1 MSKMTHKPSLR
12 VFRTSS
18 ELAAAA
24 ALDAAS
30 VIREAVA
37 ARGQARLIAATG
49 TSQLAFL
56 DRLVREPDIDWPR
69 VELFHLDEYVGVSA
83 DHPASFRRY
92 LMERLIRPSGMQTY
106 HLLDGEGDPE
116 EVCRTVGA
124 ALASAPVDVAFA
136 GIGENGH
143 LAFNDPP
150 ADFETDAPYIVVE
163 LDEPCRRQQ
172 VGEGWFAS
180 MDDVPRTAISMTVR
194 QILRS
199 HAIICVVPDRRK
211 ADAVRACMEG
221 PITPMA
227 PASILRTHANTT
239 IYLDR
244 DSASLLDPTGVTFVD
259 DASGLIAM
267 TRPIRGLRWYIGA
280 VLFLSTVINYI
291 DRQTLNVLAPILKD
305 QFRWTNADFA
315 WIVIAFRAAYAIG
328 QTGSGRFLDR
338 VGTRVGL
345 SIAVGVLLGCR
356 DPVVPRDRV
365 AEPGRIPL
373 PAGPGRIRELAGRN
387 EGRRRVV
394 STP

>member
-1 MSKMTHKPSLR
+1 MHAKGFRLCGSLADGQELRGSHRDGREREQILTFHRAPRECGDSNVSKMTDKPSLR

-49 TSQLAFL
+49 ASQLAFL

-69 VELFHLDEYVGVSA
+69 VELFHLDEYVGLSA

-106 HLLDGEGDPE
+106 HFLDGEGDPE

-124 ALASAPVDVAFA
+124 ALASAPIDVAFA

-180 MDDVPRTAISMTVR
+180 VDDVP
-194 QILRS
+194 
-199 HAIICVVPDRRK
+199 D
-211 ADAVRACMEG
+211 
-221 PITPMA
+221 
-227 PASILRTHANTT
+227 
-239 IYLDR
+239 DR
-244 DSASLLDPTGVTFVD
+244 DLDDGPADPAVARD
-259 DASGLIAM
+259 HL
-267 TRPIRGLRWYIGA
+267 RG
-280 VLFLSTVINYI
+280 
-291 DRQTLNVLAPILKD
+291 
-305 QFRWTNADFA
+305 
-315 WIVIAFRAAYAIG
+315 
-328 QTGSGRFLDR
+328 
-338 VGTRVGL
+338 
-345 SIAVGVLLGCR
+345 
-356 DPVVPRDRV
+356 PRS
-365 AEPGRIPL
+365 P
-373 PAGPGRIRELAGRN
+373 
-387 EGRRRVV
+387 
-394 STP
+394 

>member
-1 MSKMTHKPSLR
+1 MTHKPSLR

-49 TSQLAFL
+49 ASQLAFL

-69 VELFHLDEYVGVSA
+69 VELFHLDEYVGLSA

-106 HLLDGEGDPE
+106 HFLDGEGDPE

-180 MDDVPRTAISMTVR
+180 VDDVPKTAISMTVR

-199 HAIICVVPDRRK
+199 HAIISVVPDRRK

-259 DASGLIAM
+259 E
-267 TRPIRGLRWYIGA
+267 
-280 VLFLSTVINYI
+280 
-291 DRQTLNVLAPILKD
+291 Q
-305 QFRWTNADFA
+305 
-315 WIVIAFRAAYAIG
+315 
-328 QTGSGRFLDR
+328 
-338 VGTRVGL
+338 
-345 SIAVGVLLGCR
+345 R
-356 DPVVPRDRV
+356 D
-365 AEPGRIPL
+365 
-373 PAGPGRIRELAGRN
+373 
-387 EGRRRVV
+387 
-394 STP
+394 